1 MFVEVA
7 VDALVGQMLIVFV
20 ELVMLEAVYGVT
32 VSCSPLAGVA
42 TTPVTEA
49 ELEGAR

>member
-1 MFVEVA
+1 MFVEV
-7 VDALVGQMLIVFV
+7 VDVAFVGQILIVFV
-20 ELVMLEAVYGVT
+20 ELVIDPASYGVT
-32 VSCSPLAGVA
+32 VNCSPLAVVA